1 MSVWEILL
9 MSAAMAMDACAVGMG
24 DGMAEPKMKC
34 RKSLLIGGFFGFFQF
49 VMPLIGYY
57 LATLIAGAFIDTFEK
72 ISGFIAFFLLAFLGG
87 KMIFE
92 CGCEMKR
99 KKCEEKAE
107 GACPICKPTK
117 LTLPKLV
124 LQSIATSI
132 DALAIGVSLK
142 MTELMGKTLA
152 FGAWGSFI
160 SIGVITFLLSAG
172 AVHIG
177 KKLGDKLADKA
188 NLCGGIVLI
197 GIGVKFLIESLFLI
211 F

>member
-1 MSVWEILL
+1 MRLRNEKK
-9 MSAAMAMDACAVGMG
+9 
-24 DGMAEPKMKC
+24 KM
-34 RKSLLIGGFFGFFQF
+34 RG
-49 VMPLIGYY
+49 
-57 LATLIAGAFIDTFEK
+57 
-72 ISGFIAFFLLAFLGG
+72 
-87 KMIFE
+87 
-92 CGCEMKR
+92 
-99 KKCEEKAE
+99 KAE